1 MREPSPET
9 RGKLEE
15 IARRHGVSAEAA
27 MTLLRAL
34 AAGGGGMAQ
43 FSHPELGG
51 MGQWSRGGMVMVG
64 DMFNQ
69 GLKARVDALCTELA
83 GLVGEVAPAPASG
96 AFQSQYQGT
105 PGGAWGHAAGSW
117 WPGELG
123 SPAASGAQNGLR
135 YAWFPAS
142 RRLAVERE
150 GRVRLYDT
158 GRHSIGGVS
167 QQQGAVAGLSFS
179 TESGSITL
187 DDLRAVDAPGGAEP
201 QALSAGPPAAGPS
214 VAPQAS
220 VSPHPMAG
228 QGPAVPGPPQ
238 ASGTPAPVAGAGG
251 DPLGTIERLADL
263 RARGIL
269 TEEEF
274 TAKKAELLARL

>member
-9 RGKLEE
+9 REKLER

-69 GLKARVDALCTELA
+69 GLKARVDALCTELS
-83 GLVGEVAPAPASG
+83 GLVGELAPAPAGG

-117 WPGELG
+117 WPSELG

-158 GRHSIGGVS
+158 GGHSIGGVS

-201 QALSAGPPAAGPS
+201 QAPPAGPPAAGQS
-214 VAPQAS
+214 VAPRAS
-220 VSPHPMAG
+220 VPPHPVAG
-228 QGPAVPGPPQ
+228 QGPAVPAPPPV
-238 ASGTPAPVAGAGG
+238 SVTPAPLAGAGG